1 MEVKILHNTTSGG
14 RRPDAAR
21 HLRFQS
27 ANKAPVRKRKLTGLF
42 MQMQEGTAR
51 GRWNGEISDAGIRL
65 LYLLL
70 FISEPNGV
78 RPAARAGLAGLS
90 AHLAEG

>member
-1 MEVKILHNTTSGG
+1 MKILHNTTSGG
-14 RRPDAAR
+14 RRSDVAR

-27 ANKAPVRKRKLTGLF
+27 ANKLPVKKRKLTGLF
-42 MQMQEGTAR
+42 MQMQEGMA
-51 GRWNGEISDAGIRL
+51 GGCWNGEISDTGIRL

-70 FISEPNGV
+70 LISESNGV
-78 RPAARAGLAGLS
+78 WPAAGAGLTGLS